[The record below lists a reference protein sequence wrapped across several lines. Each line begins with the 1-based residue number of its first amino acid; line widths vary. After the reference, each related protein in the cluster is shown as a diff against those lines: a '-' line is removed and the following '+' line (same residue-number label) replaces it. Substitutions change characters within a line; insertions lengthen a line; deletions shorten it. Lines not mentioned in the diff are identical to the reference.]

1 MPLIYNLYSSWPYR
15 TCQEH
20 YIFQYVS
27 ILDTSSSD
35 TPRQNF
41 FLQNQYNIKQTSI
54 ENLETNIWI
63 RGLLVDPITNHLYWH
78 GKNCI
83 ADNKYYWDIGSGSVK
98 PCVIMCTKK
107 LCGLIQL
114 HKYMSLYFFFF
125 FVGIRPNVFILICNA
140 NFSPSTTFLLPLL
153 FVFLLVCLFTQTNY
167 YTVNGVLSK
176 LLLSVPILKWF
187 SIEMH
192 FWVSVREMMIF
203 HGARANFKFFLTLRN
218 IF

>member
-1 MPLIYNLYSSWPYR
+1 MPLIYNLYSCWPYR

-41 FLQNQYNIKQTSI
+41 SLQNQYNIKQTSI

-114 HKYMSLYFFFF
+114 HKYMSLYFFFLCWN
-125 FVGIRPNVFILICNA
+125 P
-140 NFSPSTTFLLPLL
+140 P
-153 FVFLLVCLFTQTNY
+153 
-167 YTVNGVLSK
+167 
-176 LLLSVPILKWF
+176 
-187 SIEMH
+187 
-192 FWVSVREMMIF
+192 
-203 HGARANFKFFLTLRN
+203 
-218 IF
+218 